1 MEFVFSLDQ
10 STDEPRF
17 LTNSGVIFF
26 VDNSGQWNDDSV
38 VFTTE
43 FWFFTFFQD
52 FATSTKVQFVNWSV
66 IFWASLN
73 FAFRFWF
80 TFANIFEAW
89 TFVVSISVA
98 NKSLFFNLRRASITS
113 YFFLGWARNII
124 ATVLASS
131 SVATTIETIFIT
143 QTNSTAILK
152 ILANSWNVFNSWSF
166 TVDQNTSV
174 FIASVFRSPFMTNS
188 VFFAFVF
195 TKVLFTSFV
204 TDTTGVR
211 FTFVFG
217 FFGWSAS

>member
-1 MEFVFSLDQ
+1 
-10 STDEPRF
+10 
-17 LTNSGVIFF
+17 
-26 VDNSGQWNDDSV
+26 
-38 VFTTE
+38 
-43 FWFFTFFQD
+43 
-52 FATSTKVQFVNWSV
+52 
-66 IFWASLN
+66 
-73 FAFRFWF
+73 
-80 TFANIFEAW
+80 
-89 TFVVSISVA
+89 
-98 NKSLFFNLRRASITS
+98 
-113 YFFLGWARNII
+113 
-124 ATVLASS
+124 
-131 SVATTIETIFIT
+131 VATTIKTVFIA

-204 TDTTGVR
+204 TDTTGVG